1 MHERPQDMPAATF
14 VAMDKGTPSEAP
26 SAVNPPER
34 PVRPPIDREAEKAEI
49 LRRYRGLLRSIRG
62 ERAPENTR
70 LIRKAFNI
78 AVEAHKEQRRKTGEP
93 YIYHPIAVARI
104 CAEEIGLG
112 TTSVVSA
119 LLHDTVED
127 TDLTLDDVRDLF
139 GPTVATI
146 IDGLTKISGM
156 QFTSGS
162 AQAENFRK
170 VLLTLADDV
179 RVILVKLADR
189 LHNMRTLDSMARD
202 KQLKIASE
210 TTYLYAPLAHR
221 LGLYNIKS
229 ELEDHA
235 LRFKEPEIHEDIS
248 QKLKK
253 GEAVRRRFISR
264 FTLPIREALDREG
277 FSYEIK
283 GRPKSVH
290 SIYNKMLKKHVSF
303 EEVYDVFAIRI
314 IVDSRPELEKAD
326 CWKVYSIVTD
336 YYQPNP
342 DRLRDWISIPKAN
355 GYESLH
361 TTVMSPGGRWV
372 EVQIRSRRMDEIAEM
387 GLAAHYRYK
396 DGDEHGSALD
406 VWLNRIREVLD
417 DPGTDALDFVSDF
430 KLNLFS
436 DEIVVFTPKG
446 EMRNLPAGA
455 TALDFAFDIHTQ
467 IGRQCIGAKVNHRLV
482 PLSQPLRSGDQI
494 EIITSRKQQPKEDW
508 LNYVVT
514 ARARHRIKQ
523 ALRDQKKKLAVVGR
537 ETVQRQLRQWG
548 AKADSGNVALLTEY
562 FRSHSDTD
570 LYYHVARGKY
580 ALDALAGVQVRG
592 GRLILPKRKHRPEE
606 RPLEEVVSEIRGTDQ
621 SGLLIGDDL
630 QKIDYKLSPCC
641 NPISGDDVFGFI
653 TVGEGIKIH
662 RVNCPNAVQLMSNFA
677 YRIVKARWKGKN
689 TVEFLAGIRF
699 SGIDDVGLVSKITT
713 IISHEHNVNM
723 RSVSFESHD
732 GIFEGKVIVYVH
744 DTDHLN
750 ALMDKLKRVHGVR
763 HVERVEQ

>member
-1 MHERPQDMPAATF
+1 
-14 VAMDKGTPSEAP
+14 MDKGPQHPTRPAEPAVT
-26 SAVNPPER
+26 SAR
-34 PVRPPIDREAEKAEI
+34 PVIDLVAEKAEI
-49 LRRYRGLLRSIRG
+49 LRRYRGLLRSIKGQRTA
-62 ERAPENTR
+62 EESRQ
-70 LIRKAFNI
+70 IRKAFNI
-78 AVEAHKEQRRKTGEP
+78 AVEAHKDQRRKSGEP

-112 TTSVVSA
+112 ATSVVAA

-127 TDLTLDDVRDLF
+127 TDLTLDDVKDLF

-156 QFTSGS
+156 QFSTDSI
-162 AQAENFRK
+162 QAENFRK
-170 VLLTLADDV
+170 VLLTLAQDV

-189 LHNMRTLDSMARD
+189 LHNMRTLESMARD

-210 TTYLYAPLAHR
+210 TIYLYAPMAHR
-221 LGLYNIKS
+221 LGLYSIKS
-229 ELEDHA
+229 ELED
-235 LRFKEPEIHEDIS
+235 LSLKFKEPTVYEEIS

-253 GEAVRRRFISR
+253 GEAVRKRFISR
-264 FTLPIREALDREG
+264 FTLPIRESLDREG

-290 SIYNKMLKKHVSF
+290 SIYNKMLKKHVTF

-314 IVDSRPELEKAD
+314 IITSRPELEKAD

-336 YYQPNP
+336 FYQPSP
-342 DRLRDWISIPKAN
+342 DRLRDWISLPKAN

-372 EVQIRSRRMDEIAEM
+372 EVQIRSQRMDEIAEM

-396 DGDEHGSALD
+396 DGEEPSSALD
-406 VWLNRIREVLD
+406 NWLNRIREMLE
-417 DPGTDALDFVSDF
+417 DPNSNAIDFVNDF
-430 KLNLFS
+430 KLDLFS

-467 IGRQCIGAKVNHRLV
+467 VGRQCIGAKVNHKLV
-482 PLSQPLRSGDQI
+482 PLSQPLRSGDRI

-508 LNYVVT
+508 LNLVAT
-514 ARARHRIKQ
+514 AKARHRIKQ
-523 ALRDQKKKLAVVGR
+523 ALRDQKQKLAVVGR
-537 ETVQRQLRQWG
+537 ESVQRQLRTWG
-548 AKADSGNVALLTEY
+548 AKVDDNNIKTLVEHLNTASP
-562 FRSHSDTD
+562 TD
-570 LYYHVARGKY
+570 LFYQVARGKHV
-580 ALDALAGVQVRG
+580 LADLKAPHVKN
-592 GRLILPKRKHRPEE
+592 GRLVLPKTKPQPDE
-606 RPLEEVVSEIRGTDQ
+606 RSLEEVVAEIRGHDHG
-621 SGLLIGDDL
+621 GLSLGDDL
-630 QKIDYKLSPCC
+630 QRIEYKLSPCC
-641 NPISGDDVFGFI
+641 NPIAGDDVFGFI
-653 TVGEGIKIH
+653 TMNEGIKIH

-677 YRIVKARWKGKN
+677 YRIVKARWKGKD

-699 SGIDDVGLVSKITT
+699 SGIDDVGLVNKITT

-723 RSVSFESHD
+723 RAISFESHD
-732 GIFEGKVIVYVH
+732 GIFEGKVMAYVH

-750 ALMDKLKRVHGVR
+750 SLMDKLKRVRGVR
-763 HVERVEQ
+763 IVERVDQ

>member
-1 MHERPQDMPAATF
+1 
-14 VAMDKGTPSEAP
+14 MDKGHQHPTRPAEPAVT
-26 SAVNPPER
+26 SAR
-34 PVRPPIDREAEKAEI
+34 PVIDLVAEKAEI
-49 LRRYRGLLRSIRG
+49 LRRYRGLLRSIKGQRTA
-62 ERAPENTR
+62 EESRQ
-70 LIRKAFNI
+70 IRKAFNI
-78 AVEAHKEQRRKTGEP
+78 AVEAHKDQRRKSGEP

-112 TTSVVSA
+112 ATSVVAA

-127 TDLTLDDVRDLF
+127 TDLTLDDVKDLF

-156 QFTSGS
+156 QFSTDSI
-162 AQAENFRK
+162 QAENFRK
-170 VLLTLADDV
+170 VLLTLAQDV

-189 LHNMRTLDSMARD
+189 LHNMRTLESMARD

-210 TTYLYAPLAHR
+210 TIYLYAPMAHR
-221 LGLYNIKS
+221 LGLYSIKS
-229 ELEDHA
+229 ELED
-235 LRFKEPEIHEDIS
+235 LSLKFKEPTVYEEIS

-253 GEAVRRRFISR
+253 GEAVRKRFISR
-264 FTLPIREALDREG
+264 FTLPIRESLDREG

-290 SIYNKMLKKHVSF
+290 SIYNKMLKKHVTF

-314 IVDSRPELEKAD
+314 IITSRPELEKAD

-336 YYQPNP
+336 FYQPSP
-342 DRLRDWISIPKAN
+342 DRLRDWISLPKAN

-372 EVQIRSRRMDEIAEM
+372 EVQIRSQRMDEIAEM

-396 DGDEHGSALD
+396 DGEEPSSALD
-406 VWLNRIREVLD
+406 NWLNRIREMLE
-417 DPGTDALDFVSDF
+417 DPNSNAIDFVNDF
-430 KLNLFS
+430 KLDLFS

-467 IGRQCIGAKVNHRLV
+467 VGRQCIGAKVNHKLV

-508 LNYVVT
+508 LNLVAT
-514 ARARHRIKQ
+514 AKARHRIKQ
-523 ALRDQKKKLAVVGR
+523 ALRDQKQKLAVVGR
-537 ETVQRQLRQWG
+537 ESVQRQLRTWG
-548 AKADSGNVALLTEY
+548 AKVDDNNIKTLVEHLNTASP
-562 FRSHSDTD
+562 TD
-570 LYYHVARGKY
+570 LFYQVARGKHV
-580 ALDALAGVQVRG
+580 LADLKAPHVKN
-592 GRLILPKRKHRPEE
+592 GRLVLPKTKPQPDE
-606 RPLEEVVSEIRGTDQ
+606 RSLEEVVAEIRGHDHG
-621 SGLLIGDDL
+621 GLSLGDDL
-630 QKIDYKLSPCC
+630 QRIEYKLSPCC
-641 NPISGDDVFGFI
+641 NPIAGDDVFGFI
-653 TVGEGIKIH
+653 TMNEGIKIH

-677 YRIVKARWKGKN
+677 YRIVKARWKGKD

-699 SGIDDVGLVSKITT
+699 SGIDDVGLVNKITT

-723 RSVSFESHD
+723 RAISFESHD
-732 GIFEGKVIVYVH
+732 GIFEGKVMAYVH

-750 ALMDKLKRVHGVR
+750 SLMDKLKRVRGVR
-763 HVERVEQ
+763 IVERVDQ

>member
-1 MHERPQDMPAATF
+1 
-14 VAMDKGTPSEAP
+14 MDKGPLPADSAP
-26 SAVNPPER
+26 AAVAAPAR
-34 PVRPPIDREAEKAEI
+34 HTIDPVDEKAEI

-62 ERAPENTR
+62 ERTPESTR

-78 AVEAHKEQRRKTGEP
+78 AVEAHKDQRRKTGEP

-112 TTSVVSA
+112 TTSVVAA

-179 RVILVKLADR
+179 RVILIKLADR

-210 TTYLYAPLAHR
+210 TIYLYAPLAHR

-235 LRFKEPEIHEDIS
+235 LRFKEPAIYEEIS

-253 GEAVRRRFISR
+253 GEAVRKRFISR
-264 FTLPIREALDREG
+264 FILPIKQSLDREG

-283 GRPKSVH
+283 GRPKSIH
-290 SIYNKMLKKHVSF
+290 SIYNKMLKKHVTF

-314 IVDSRPELEKAD
+314 IIDTRQELEKAD
-326 CWKVYSIVTD
+326 CWKVYSVVTD
-336 YYQPNP
+336 FYQPNP

-372 EVQIRSRRMDEIAEM
+372 EVQIRSRRMDEVAEM

-396 DGDEHGSALD
+396 DGDEQGSALD
-406 VWLNRIREVLD
+406 AWLNRIREVLE
-417 DPGTDALDFVSDF
+417 DPSTDALDFVSDF

-446 EMRNLPAGA
+446 EMRNLPSGA

-467 IGRQCIGAKVNHRLV
+467 IGRQCIGAKVNHKLV
-482 PLSQPLRSGDQI
+482 PLSQRLRSGDQI

-508 LNYVVT
+508 LTYVAT
-514 ARARHRIKQ
+514 AKARHRIKQ

-537 ETVQRQLRQWG
+537 ETVQRLLRQWG
-548 AKADSGNVALLTEY
+548 AKVDTANVVALVEHY
-562 FRSHSDTD
+562 RSHSATD
-570 LYYHVARGKY
+570 LYYEVARGRIDPST
-580 ALDALAGVQVRG
+580 LEQVQVRA
-592 GRLILPKRKHRPEE
+592 GRLILPKPKQKPEE
-606 RPLEEVVSEIRGTDQ
+606 RSLEEVVAEIRGEKSST
-621 SGLLIGDDL
+621 LLIGDDL

-641 NPISGDDVFGFI
+641 NPIAGDDVFGFI

-677 YRIVKARWKGKN
+677 YRIVKARWKGKD
-689 TVEFLAGIRF
+689 TVEFLAGIKF
-699 SGIDDVGLVSKITT
+699 SGIDDVGLVNKITT

-723 RSVSFESHD
+723 RAISFESHD
-732 GIFEGKVIVYVH
+732 GIFDGKVMVYVH
-744 DTDHLN
+744 DTDHLH
-750 ALMDKLKRVHGVR
+750 ALMDKLRRVRGVKL
-763 HVERVEQ
+763 VERVDQ

>member
-1 MHERPQDMPAATF
+1 MST
-14 VAMDKGTPSEAP
+14 AP
-26 SAVNPPER
+26 SAGPAPSLPQPHVIDAAAER
-34 PVRPPIDREAEKAEI
+34 SEI
-49 LRRYRGLLRSIRG
+49 LRRYRTLLRAFKGDRTA
-62 ERAPENTR
+62 EDTR
-70 LIRKAFNI
+70 VIRKAFNI
-78 AVEAHKEQRRKTGEP
+78 AVEAHKVQRRKSGEP

-112 TTSVVSA
+112 TTSVVAA

-127 TDLTLDDVRDLF
+127 TDLTLEDVKDLF

-146 IDGLTKISGM
+146 IDGLTKISGL
-156 QFTSGS
+156 QFATDSI
-162 AQAENFRK
+162 QAENFRK
-170 VLLTLADDV
+170 VLLTLAQDV

-189 LHNMRTLDSMARD
+189 LHNMRTLDHQPRD

-210 TTYLYAPLAHR
+210 TLYLYAPLAHR
-221 LGLYNIKS
+221 LGLYSIKS
-229 ELEDHA
+229 ELED
-235 LRFKEPEIHEDIS
+235 LSLKFKEPEVYAEIS

-253 GEAVRRRFISR
+253 GEAVRRRFINS
-264 FTLPIREALDREG
+264 FVVPIRRALDREQ
-277 FSYEIK
+277 FSYEVK

-290 SIYNKMLKKHVSF
+290 SIYSKMLKKNVAF

-314 IVDSRPELEKAD
+314 IIETKQELEKAD

-342 DRLRDWISIPKAN
+342 DRLRDWISLPKAN

-396 DGDEHGSALD
+396 VDQEHASALD
-406 VWLNRIREVLD
+406 AWLNRIREVLD
-417 DPGTDALDFVSDF
+417 DPTTDAIDFVNEF

-467 IGRQCIGAKVNHRLV
+467 IGRQCIGAKVNHKLV
-482 PLSQPLRSGDQI
+482 PLSHPLKGGDQI
-494 EIITSRKQQPKEDW
+494 EIITSKKQQPKEDW
-508 LNYVVT
+508 LGYVKT
-514 ARARHRIKQ
+514 AKARHKIKQ
-523 ALRDQKKKLAVVGR
+523 SLRELRKKLAVVGR
-537 ETVQRQLRQWG
+537 EQLQRVLRKWG
-548 AKADSGNVALLTEY
+548 AKADGANTNALIEH
-562 FRSHSDTD
+562 FGSRSAMD
-570 LYYHVARGKY
+570 LYYQVARGKH
-580 ALDALAGVQVRG
+580 LLEKIEGVHVKS
-592 GRLILPKRKHRPEE
+592 GRLHLPKAPRMPDE
-606 RPLEEVVSEIRGTDQ
+606 RSLEEVVSEIRG
-621 SGLLIGDDL
+621 SAPGALLIGDDL
-630 QKIDYKLSPCC
+630 QRIDYQLSKCC
-641 NPISGDDVFGFI
+641 NPIAGDDVFGFI

-677 YRIVKARWKGKN
+677 YRIVKARWKGKEN
-689 TVEFLAGIRF
+689 IEFLAGIAF
-699 SGIDDVGLVSKITT
+699 SGIDDVGLVNKITT

-723 RSVSFESHD
+723 RAISFESHD
-732 GIFEGKVIVYVH
+732 GVFEGKVMAYVH

-750 ALMDKLKRVHGVR
+750 ALIEKLRRVRGVR
-763 HVERVEQ
+763 NVERVDH